1 MNVNEKNIF
10 FSADHLKRDGK
21 IDNYQIIKRNYGIDL
36 LRIIAMINIINLH
49 INLYSGQLALKYT
62 SSKFFNIWRLQAF
75 SRWAV
80 DCFGLISG
88 IVGYKRYKF
97 SNLIY
102 LWIQVTFYSISI
114 SFYLFL
120 KNQINKKD
128 LFLSIFPILIKRH
141 WYVNAYFS
149 MYLLLPFINYGIN
162 SLNRKI
168 YRNLIIFFISFFSIY
183 NVIANI
189 FGHENYHFL
198 NDGYTSMWITIL
210 YIIGAYFGKYIIIN
224 KNKNGIIHFILYI
237 LMSQKLKYIFFVHF

>member
-1 MNVNEKNIF
+1 
-10 FSADHLKRDGK
+10 
-21 IDNYQIIKRNYGIDL
+21 
-36 LRIIAMINIINLH
+36 
-49 INLYSGQLALKYT
+49 
-62 SSKFFNIWRLQAF
+62 
-75 SRWAV
+75 
-80 DCFGLISG
+80 
-88 IVGYKRYKF
+88 
-97 SNLIY
+97 
-102 LWIQVTFYSISI
+102 
-114 SFYLFL
+114 
-120 KNQINKKD
+120 
-128 LFLSIFPILIKRH
+128 
-141 WYVNAYFS
+141 

-237 LMSQKLKYIFFVHF
+237 LIYIFCSFLSSEIKFRLIKIKSKIRNLILINYLSPTMFSQAISLILCFSRINIKNRCIIKIIAFLTPLNFSAQLIHARLFKLN